1 MSKYQI
7 TLTPVDKFFFGGE
20 MTFQIGEDENDEFN
34 TQFKS
39 YIIKSS
45 MFPQQTSLLGMLR
58 FLVLRNGGSEVFA
71 NGHITNK
78 GNAKKLIGERSFSVN
93 DTHCENKFGAIQGLS
108 HIRVRRTKDN
118 TITDL
123 EFAPLFKELT
133 FEKASNGTYNLKDF
147 YIPNLSKKEYS
158 AKDGLCT
165 FLTDGEKTYKLKDVF
180 LEDYR
185 IGIDR
190 NIKTGKTDD
199 GALFKQI
206 SYRFN
211 TEEANYCF
219 VFEADVD
226 DKIVSLENYDQ
237 QIVSVGADNSQFV
250 LGISKEVKTYGQ
262 IKSMTNA
269 IYLLSPAF
277 LSREEARKATFAV
290 TNIIPFRFLS
300 FVMDEVNSYH
310 ILKNRNARS
319 NKRFEL
325 YASGSVFYF
334 KNETQK
340 QEFAKIIESKKEFR
354 QIGYNEYK

>member
-1 MSKYQI
+1 MSRYQI

-58 FLVLRNGGSEVFA
+58 FLVLRNGGSKVFD

-78 GNAKKLIGERSFSVN
+78 ENAKKLIGKQSFSVN
-93 DTHCENKFGAIQGLS
+93 DTHCENKFGAIQGIS
-108 HIRVRRTKDN
+108 HVRVRRTKDGQ
-118 TITDL
+118 TTDL

-133 FEKASNGTYNLKDF
+133 FEKVANGTYNLKDF
-147 YIPNLSKKEYS
+147 YMPNLSKEEYN
-158 AKDGLCT
+158 AKDGFCT
-165 FLTDGEKTYKLKDVF
+165 FLTDGENTYKLDNVF
-180 LEDYR
+180 KEDHR

-190 NIKTGKTDD
+190 NIRTGKTDD

-226 DKIVSLENYDQ
+226 DTVALEDYDK
-237 QIVSVGADNSQFV
+237 QIISVGADNSQFV

-310 ILKNRNARS
+310 ILKNRTARC
-319 NKRFEL
+319 NKRYEL

-334 KNETQK
+334 KDETQK
-340 QEFAKIIESKKEFR
+340 QEFIKFLEDKKEFR